1 MPVHF
6 SVCIDAVLEN
16 VSLDDAIKVVSDC
29 GYSAF
34 EFWKW
39 WEKDLDHVLRLRDQY
54 DLQIAACCTKFIS
67 LVDPACRP
75 TYLEGLAESITTA
88 RRLNCPTLISQVG
101 DFLPGVPRIEQHAS
115 LVAGLQDA
123 ARLLE
128 GTDIVLAIEPLNEQ
142 VDHPGYYLVRSDEAF
157 AIIDEVNSP
166 NIQVTFDLYHQQLS
180 EGNLTATLTDQI
192 DKIAHFHAAGCP
204 GRNELDRGELA
215 YPWLFSAIEEAGYQ
229 GFVGLEYWPQRPAE
243 EGLRSVLAAR
253 GSS

>member
-1 MPVHF
+1 M
-6 SVCIDAVLEN
+6 
-16 VSLDDAIKVVSDC
+16 
-29 GYSAF
+29 
-34 EFWKW
+34 
-39 WEKDLDHVLRLRDQY
+39 
-54 DLQIAACCTKFIS
+54 
-67 LVDPACRP
+67 
-75 TYLEGLAESITTA
+75 
-88 RRLNCPTLISQVG
+88 
-101 DFLPGVPRIEQHAS
+101 
-115 LVAGLQDA
+115 AGLQDA

-157 AIIDEVNSP
+157 AIIDDVNSP

-215 YPWLFSAIEEAGYQ
+215 YPWLFSAIEGAGYQ